1 MAHVLTDAEFAAL
14 LEAGPDALVV
24 TDVHGSVLLV
34 NAQTE
39 KLFGYDRKELIGK
52 EVETLIPERHRSLRP
67 IGAGRELYGLRKDGS
82 EFSVEISLSPFR
94 SGERLWVFAAIRD
107 STDRGSAEAMLR
119 RSESYLAAAQKL
131 THTGSWAWDPR
142 HDKLLHCSAE
152 VFRIYEIDSGSGVPT
167 FEMLSQ
173 RVHPDDR
180 DWVRE
185 GTAQIFRHNQ
195 ERLFEYRIV
204 LPDGTLKYV
213 ESVRRPVMDGQG
225 NVNEVLGT
233 SVDVTERKRAEDA
246 LRRSEAYLAEAQ
258 RLTRTGSWAWDP
270 RRDRMLH
277 CSEEIFR
284 IYGLDPTYGM
294 PDFETLFQRV
304 HPEDRDLV
312 RERTIEGVRHREE
325 RLLEYRIVLPD
336 GALKYIESVRRP
348 VLDKIGNVVEVVG
361 TSLDVTE
368 LKRSQEERERLRKL
382 EADIAHV
389 NRVSMLGELAASLAH
404 EVKQP
409 LTAVIVNAKACQHWI
424 DQNPSNT
431 EEARASAK
439 RIEQDGTRA
448 VEVIDRVRSFY
459 KKDAPDRREPVD
471 LSQLIRELIML
482 LRGETMRNSVALRL
496 DLVDH
501 LPKVMADP
509 VQLQQV
515 LTNLVLN
522 AIEAMRDRGG
532 ELTLTIGS
540 QLTADGKVAIS
551 VGDTGVGLPAEI
563 LEHIFDPF
571 FTTKP
576 QGTGMGLALTRSIVE
591 SHGGRIWA
599 VANAG
604 PGATFHFV
612 LPAQLELK
620 SASA

>member
-1 MAHVLTDAEFAAL
+1 M
-14 LEAGPDALVV
+14 
-24 TDVHGSVLLV
+24 
-34 NAQTE
+34 
-39 KLFGYDRKELIGK
+39 
-52 EVETLIPERHRSLRP
+52 
-67 IGAGRELYGLRKDGS
+67 
-82 EFSVEISLSPFR
+82 
-94 SGERLWVFAAIRD
+94 
-107 STDRGSAEAMLR
+107 
-119 RSESYLAAAQKL
+119 
-131 THTGSWAWDPR
+131 DP
-142 HDKLLHCSAE
+142 
-152 VFRIYEIDSGSGVPT
+152 GSGVPT

-173 RVHPDDR
+173 RIHPDDR

-185 GTAQIFRHNQ
+185 GTAQIFRHKQ

-233 SVDVTERKRAEDA
+233 SVDVTARKHAEDV
-246 LRRSEAYLAEAQ
+246 LRRGEAYLAEAQ

-270 RRDRMLH
+270 SRDRMLH

-312 RERTIEGVRHREE
+312 RERTIEGVRQREE
-325 RLLEYRIVLPD
+325 QLLEYRIILPD
-336 GALKYIESVRRP
+336 GAMKYIESVRRP

-368 LKRSQEERERLRKL
+368 RKRFQQERERLRKL

-404 EVKQP
+404 EIKQP
-409 LTAVIVNAKACQHWI
+409 LSAIILNAKACQHWI

-431 EEARASAK
+431 EEARASTM
-439 RIEQDGTRA
+439 RIEQDGNRA
-448 VEVIDRVRSFY
+448 IEVIERVRSFY
-459 KKDAPDRREPVD
+459 RKDAPDRREPVD
-471 LSQLIRELIML
+471 LSQLVQEMIML
-482 LRGETMRNSVALRL
+482 LRGEAARNSVAVRL
-496 DLVDH
+496 ELADG
-501 LPKVMADP
+501 LPKAMADP

-515 LTNLVLN
+515 FINLVLN
-522 AIEAMRDRGG
+522 AIEAMSGG
-532 ELTLTIGS
+532 GSELTLTIGS

-551 VGDTGVGLPAEI
+551 VGDTGVGLPAED
-563 LEHIFDPF
+563 LERIFDPF

-591 SHGGRIWA
+591 AHGGRVWA

-604 PGATFHFV
+604 PGATFHFALPVQSV
-612 LPAQLELK
+612 LK
-620 SASA
+620 RASV

>member
-52 EVETLIPERHRSLRP
+52 EVETLIPERYRSLRP
-67 IGAGRELYGLRKDGS
+67 MGAGRELYGLRKDGS

-94 SGERLWVFAAIRD
+94 SGERLWVFASIRD
-107 STDRGSAEAMLR
+107 KTDRTSSETMLA

-142 HDKLLHCSAE
+142 HDRLLHCSEE
-152 VFRIYEIDSGSGVPT
+152 VFRIYGLAPGDGAPT

-185 GTAQIFRHNQ
+185 GTAQIFRHKQ

-270 RRDRMLH
+270 RRHRMLH

-284 IYGLDPTYGM
+284 IYGLDPTYGV

-404 EVKQP
+404 EIKQP
-409 LTAVIVNAKACQHWI
+409 LAAIILNAKACQHWI

-431 EEARASAK
+431 VQARASTK
-439 RIEQDGTRA
+439 RIEQDGNRA
-448 VEVIDRVRSFY
+448 IEVIERVRSLY

-471 LSQLIRELIML
+471 LSQLVQEMIML
-482 LRGETMRNSVALRL
+482 LRGEATRNSVAVRL
-496 DLVDH
+496 ELADG

-515 LTNLVLN
+515 FINLVLN

-532 ELTLTIGS
+532 ELTIGS
-540 QLTADGKVAIS
+540 QLADGEVTIS
-551 VGDTGVGLPAEI
+551 VADTGVGLPAENR
-563 LEHIFDPF
+563 ERIFDPF

-576 QGTGMGLALTRSIVE
+576 QGTAMGLALTRSIVE

-604 PGATFHFV
+604 PGATFHFA
-612 LPAQLELK
+612 LPALSEPKNGVFLR
-620 SASA
+620 A

>member
-1 MAHVLTDAEFAAL
+1 MAW
-14 LEAGPDALVV
+14 
-24 TDVHGSVLLV
+24 
-34 NAQTE
+34 
-39 KLFGYDRKELIGK
+39 
-52 EVETLIPERHRSLRP
+52 IP
-67 IGAGRELYGLRKDGS
+67 
-82 EFSVEISLSPFR
+82 
-94 SGERLWVFAAIRD
+94 
-107 STDRGSAEAMLR
+107 
-119 RSESYLAAAQKL
+119 
-131 THTGSWAWDPR
+131 
-142 HDKLLHCSAE
+142 
-152 VFRIYEIDSGSGVPT
+152 PT
-167 FEMLSQ
+167 AC
-173 RVHPDDR
+173 R
-180 DWVRE
+180 
-185 GTAQIFRHNQ
+185 N
-195 ERLFEYRIV
+195 
-204 LPDGTLKYV
+204 
-213 ESVRRPVMDGQG
+213 
-225 NVNEVLGT
+225 
-233 SVDVTERKRAEDA
+233 
-246 LRRSEAYLAEAQ
+246 
-258 RLTRTGSWAWDP
+258 
-270 RRDRMLH
+270 
-277 CSEEIFR
+277 
-284 IYGLDPTYGM
+284 
-294 PDFETLFQRV
+294 FETLFQRV

-431 EEARASAK
+431 EEARVSAK

-459 KKDAPDRREPVD
+459 KKDALDRREPVD

-496 DLVDH
+496 NLVDH

>member
-1 MAHVLTDAEFAAL
+1 MD
-14 LEAGPDALVV
+14 GR
-24 TDVHGSVLLV
+24 SVLLPARTGWFACAARPPYNVKTDLRGRAPV
-34 NAQTE
+34 N
-39 KLFGYDRKELIGK
+39 
-52 EVETLIPERHRSLRP
+52 
-67 IGAGRELYGLRKDGS
+67 
-82 EFSVEISLSPFR
+82 
-94 SGERLWVFAAIRD
+94 
-107 STDRGSAEAMLR
+107 
-119 RSESYLAAAQKL
+119 
-131 THTGSWAWDPR
+131 
-142 HDKLLHCSAE
+142 
-152 VFRIYEIDSGSGVPT
+152 GVPT
-167 FEMLSQ
+167 FEMLLQ
-173 RVHPDDR
+173 RVHSDDR

-185 GTAQIFRHNQ
+185 STAQIFRHKQ

-213 ESVRRPVMDGQG
+213 ESVRRPVIDGQG

-233 SVDVTERKRAEDA
+233 SVDVTERKRAGDA
-246 LRRSEAYLAEAQ
+246 LRRGEAYLAEAQ

-270 RRDRMLH
+270 RRHRMLH

-459 KKDAPDRREPVD
+459 KKDA
-471 LSQLIRELIML
+471 L
-482 LRGETMRNSVALRL
+482 
-496 DLVDH
+496 
-501 LPKVMADP
+501 
-509 VQLQQV
+509 
-515 LTNLVLN
+515 
-522 AIEAMRDRGG
+522 
-532 ELTLTIGS
+532 
-540 QLTADGKVAIS
+540 
-551 VGDTGVGLPAEI
+551 
-563 LEHIFDPF
+563 
-571 FTTKP
+571 
-576 QGTGMGLALTRSIVE
+576 
-591 SHGGRIWA
+591 
-599 VANAG
+599 
-604 PGATFHFV
+604 
-612 LPAQLELK
+612 
-620 SASA
+620 

>member
-1 MAHVLTDAEFAAL
+1 MAW
-14 LEAGPDALVV
+14 
-24 TDVHGSVLLV
+24 
-34 NAQTE
+34 
-39 KLFGYDRKELIGK
+39 
-52 EVETLIPERHRSLRP
+52 IP
-67 IGAGRELYGLRKDGS
+67 
-82 EFSVEISLSPFR
+82 
-94 SGERLWVFAAIRD
+94 
-107 STDRGSAEAMLR
+107 
-119 RSESYLAAAQKL
+119 
-131 THTGSWAWDPR
+131 
-142 HDKLLHCSAE
+142 
-152 VFRIYEIDSGSGVPT
+152 PT
-167 FEMLSQ
+167 AC
-173 RVHPDDR
+173 R
-180 DWVRE
+180 
-185 GTAQIFRHNQ
+185 N
-195 ERLFEYRIV
+195 
-204 LPDGTLKYV
+204 
-213 ESVRRPVMDGQG
+213 
-225 NVNEVLGT
+225 
-233 SVDVTERKRAEDA
+233 
-246 LRRSEAYLAEAQ
+246 
-258 RLTRTGSWAWDP
+258 
-270 RRDRMLH
+270 
-277 CSEEIFR
+277 
-284 IYGLDPTYGM
+284 
-294 PDFETLFQRV
+294 FETLFQRV

-431 EEARASAK
+431 EEARVSAK

>member
-1 MAHVLTDAEFAAL
+1 MAHALTDAEFAAL
-14 LEAGPDALVV
+14 LEAGPDGLVV

-34 NAQTE
+34 NTQIE
-39 KLFGYDRKELIGK
+39 ELFGYNREELIGNK
-52 EVETLIPERHRSLRP
+52 VETLIPERYRSLRP
-67 IGAGRELYGLRKDGS
+67 MGAGRELYGLRKDGS
-82 EFSVEISLSPFR
+82 EFSVKISLSPFR
-94 SGERLWVFAAIRD
+94 SGERLWVFGAIRD
-107 STDRGSAEAMLR
+107 SADRKSAEAMLH

-131 THTGSWAWDPR
+131 THTCSWAWDPR
-142 HDKLLHCSAE
+142 HDRLLHCSEE
-152 VFRIYEIDSGSGVPT
+152 VFRIYGIDSGSGVPT
-167 FEMLSQ
+167 FEVLSQ

-180 DWVRE
+180 DWVRKS
-185 GTAQIFRHNQ
+185 TALIFRDKQ
-195 ERLFEYRIV
+195 ERLLKYRIV

-213 ESVRRPVMDGQG
+213 ESVRRPVMDEQG

-233 SVDVTERKRAEDA
+233 SVDVTERKHAEDA

-258 RLTRTGSWAWDP
+258 GLTRTGSWAWDP
-270 RRDRMLH
+270 HSDRMLH
-277 CSEEIFR
+277 CSDEIFR

-304 HPEDRDLV
+304 HPEDRDFV

-368 LKRSQEERERLRKL
+368 RKRSDQERERLRKL

-404 EVKQP
+404 EIKQP
-409 LTAVIVNAKACQHWI
+409 LTAVILSAKACQQWI
-424 DQNPSNT
+424 DQSPSNT

-439 RIEQDGTRA
+439 QIERDGTRA
-448 VEVIDRVRSFY
+448 VEIVNRVRSFY
-459 KKDAPDRREPVD
+459 KKDAPDRRELVD
-471 LSQLIRELIML
+471 LGQLIRELIML
-482 LRGETMRNSVALRL
+482 LRGETMRNSVAVRL
-496 DLVDH
+496 ELADDV
-501 LPKVMADP
+501 PKVMADS

-515 LTNLVLN
+515 LINLVLN
-522 AIEAMRDRGG
+522 AIEAMRDGAG
-532 ELTLTIGS
+532 ESTLTIGL
-540 QLTADGKVAIS
+540 QLTVDGKVAIS
-551 VGDTGVGLPAEI
+551 VGDTGVGLPAEN
-563 LEHIFDPF
+563 LERIFDPF

-591 SHGGRIWA
+591 SHGGHVWA

-612 LPAQLELK
+612 LPAQSELK
-620 SASA
+620 RASV

>member
-1 MAHVLTDAEFAAL
+1 
-14 LEAGPDALVV
+14 
-24 TDVHGSVLLV
+24 
-34 NAQTE
+34 
-39 KLFGYDRKELIGK
+39 
-52 EVETLIPERHRSLRP
+52 
-67 IGAGRELYGLRKDGS
+67 
-82 EFSVEISLSPFR
+82 
-94 SGERLWVFAAIRD
+94 
-107 STDRGSAEAMLR
+107 
-119 RSESYLAAAQKL
+119 
-131 THTGSWAWDPR
+131 
-142 HDKLLHCSAE
+142 
-152 VFRIYEIDSGSGVPT
+152 
-167 FEMLSQ
+167 
-173 RVHPDDR
+173 
-180 DWVRE
+180 
-185 GTAQIFRHNQ
+185 
-195 ERLFEYRIV
+195 
-204 LPDGTLKYV
+204 
-213 ESVRRPVMDGQG
+213 
-225 NVNEVLGT
+225 
-233 SVDVTERKRAEDA
+233 
-246 LRRSEAYLAEAQ
+246 
-258 RLTRTGSWAWDP
+258 
-270 RRDRMLH
+270 
-277 CSEEIFR
+277 
-284 IYGLDPTYGM
+284 
-294 PDFETLFQRV
+294 
-304 HPEDRDLV
+304 
-312 RERTIEGVRHREE
+312 
-325 RLLEYRIVLPD
+325 
-336 GALKYIESVRRP
+336 
-348 VLDKIGNVVEVVG
+348 
-361 TSLDVTE
+361 
-368 LKRSQEERERLRKL
+368 
-382 EADIAHV
+382 
-389 NRVSMLGELAASLAH
+389 LGELAASLAH

-431 EEARASAK
+431 EEARVSAK

-496 DLVDH
+496 NLVDH